1 MNRLISSGLTVA
13 LSLLV
18 VACSSPHTLD
28 VRVNKDNY
36 KEVTVEDASS
46 VAEPLRIWA
55 SESPDF
61 LYSPVD
67 QTTPITVSGDQLNIL
82 ALSGGGANG
91 AFGAG
96 ILIGLEESGQLK
108 DYSIVTGIS
117 AGALMAPFV
126 FIGGDAFSR
135 MKDVMLNINDKSVLG
150 KKNFLNTVFKDA
162 FTDGENLYQFIAEA
176 FPEPMIEQIAAQHRS
191 GKRLFIGTTHFDSG
205 ELVIWNIG
213 AIANSYMPDKSEL
226 IYKVLAASASIP
238 GVFPPQFIDVE
249 HEGEIFEELHVD
261 GGLATQVFFNPSNFD
276 YQQISDALGLET
288 PPQLDVIRNGA
299 LKAPYHSLRDKGL
312 DLVAKSVSS
321 LTLAQT
327 RGDLYRMKY
336 ISEINNIDMQ
346 FTYIERDFGY
356 AKRTKDM
363 FDEHYLLTIYEY
375 GYYKATHGKPW
386 VTELPWLG
394 IL

>member
-13 LSLLV
+13 LSFLV

-36 KEVTVEDASS
+36 KDVIVKDASS
-46 VAEPLRIWA
+46 VEEPLRIWA
-55 SESPDF
+55 SEAPDF
-61 LYSPVD
+61 LYSADD

-126 FIGGDAFSR
+126 FIGGDAFSK
-135 MKDVMLNINDKSVLG
+135 MKEVMLNINDKSVLG

-162 FTDGENLYQFIAEA
+162 FTDGEHLYQFIAEA
-176 FPEPMIEQIAAQHRS
+176 FPEPMIEQIATQHRS

-205 ELVIWNIG
+205 ELVIWNVG
-213 AIANSYMPDKSEL
+213 AIANSEMPNKSEL

-238 GVFPPQFIDVE
+238 GVFPPQFINVE
-249 HEGEIFEELHVD
+249 HEGVIFEELHVD

-276 YQQISDALGLET
+276 YQQISDSLGLET
-288 PPQLDVIRNGA
+288 SPQLDIIRNGS

-336 ISEINNIDMQ
+336 ICEINNIDMQ
-346 FTYIERDFGY
+346 FTYMEQDFSY

-363 FDEHYLLTIYEY
+363 FDEHYLLTIYKY
-375 GYYKATHGKPW
+375 GYHKATRGKPW
-386 VTELPWLG
+386 VTELP
-394 IL
+394 

>member
-13 LSLLV
+13 LSFLV

-36 KEVTVEDASS
+36 KDVIVEDASS
-46 VAEPLRIWA
+46 VEEPLRIWA
-55 SESPDF
+55 SEAPDF
-61 LYSPVD
+61 LYSADD

-126 FIGGDAFSR
+126 FIGGDAFSK
-135 MKDVMLNINDKSVLG
+135 MKEVMLNINDKSVLG

-162 FTDGENLYQFIAEA
+162 FTDGEHLYQFIAEA
-176 FPEPMIEQIAAQHRS
+176 FPEPMIKQIATQHRS

-205 ELVIWNIG
+205 ELVIWNVG
-213 AIANSYMPDKSEL
+213 AIANSEMPNKSEL

-238 GVFPPQFIDVE
+238 GVFPPQFINVE
-249 HEGEIFEELHVD
+249 HEGVIFEELHVD

-276 YQQISDALGLET
+276 YQQISDSLGLET
-288 PPQLDVIRNGA
+288 LPQLDIIRNGS

-336 ISEINNIDMQ
+336 ICEINNIDMQ
-346 FTYIERDFGY
+346 FTYMEQDFSY

-363 FDEHYLLTIYEY
+363 FDEHYLLTIYKY
-375 GYYKATHGKPW
+375 GYHKATRGKPW
-386 VTELPWLG
+386 VTELP
-394 IL
+394 

>member
-13 LSLLV
+13 LSFLV

-36 KEVTVEDASS
+36 KDVIVEDASS
-46 VAEPLRIWA
+46 VEEPLRIWA
-55 SESPDF
+55 SEAPDF
-61 LYSPVD
+61 LYSADD

-126 FIGGDAFSR
+126 FIGGDAFSK
-135 MKDVMLNINDKSVLG
+135 MKKVMLNINDKSVLG

-162 FTDGENLYQFIAEA
+162 FTDGEHLYQFIAEA
-176 FPEPMIEQIAAQHRS
+176 FPEPMIEQIATQHRS

-205 ELVIWNIG
+205 ELVIWNVG
-213 AIANSYMPDKSEL
+213 AIANSDMPNKSEL

-238 GVFPPQFIDVE
+238 GVFPPQFINVE
-249 HEGEIFEELHVD
+249 HEGVIFEELHVD

-276 YQQISDALGLET
+276 YQQISDSLGLET
-288 PPQLDVIRNGA
+288 SPQLDIIRNGS

-336 ISEINNIDMQ
+336 ICEINNIDMQ
-346 FTYIERDFGY
+346 FTYMEHDFSY

-363 FDEHYLLTIYEY
+363 FAEHYLLTIYKY
-375 GYYKATHGKPW
+375 GYHKATRGKPW
-386 VTELPWLG
+386 VTELP
-394 IL
+394 

>member
-13 LSLLV
+13 LSFLV

-36 KEVTVEDASS
+36 KDNYKDVIVEDASS
-46 VAEPLRIWA
+46 VEEPLRIWA
-55 SESPDF
+55 SEAPDF
-61 LYSPVD
+61 LYSADD

-126 FIGGDAFSR
+126 FIGGDAFSK
-135 MKDVMLNINDKSVLG
+135 MKEVMLNINDKSVLG

-162 FTDGENLYQFIAEA
+162 FTDGEHLYQFIAEA
-176 FPEPMIEQIAAQHRS
+176 FPEPMIEQIATQHRS

-205 ELVIWNIG
+205 ELVIWNVG
-213 AIANSYMPDKSEL
+213 AIANSEMPNKSEL

-238 GVFPPQFIDVE
+238 GVFPPQFINVE
-249 HEGEIFEELHVD
+249 HEGVIFEELHVD

-276 YQQISDALGLET
+276 YQQISDSLGLET
-288 PPQLDVIRNGA
+288 SPQLDIIRNGS

-336 ISEINNIDMQ
+336 ICEINNIDMQ
-346 FTYIERDFGY
+346 FTYMEQDFSY

-363 FDEHYLLTIYEY
+363 FDEHYLLTIYKY
-375 GYYKATHGKPW
+375 GYHKATRGKPW
-386 VTELPWLG
+386 VTELP
-394 IL
+394 

>member
-1 MNRLISSGLTVA
+1 MSLNMNRLISSGLTVA
-13 LSLLV
+13 LSFLV

-36 KEVTVEDASS
+36 KDVIVEDASS
-46 VAEPLRIWA
+46 VEEPLRIWA
-55 SESPDF
+55 SEAPDF
-61 LYSPVD
+61 LYSADD

-126 FIGGDAFSR
+126 FIGGDAFSK
-135 MKDVMLNINDKSVLG
+135 MKEVMLNINDKSVLG

-162 FTDGENLYQFIAEA
+162 FTDGEHLYQFIAEA
-176 FPEPMIEQIAAQHRS
+176 FPEPMIEQIATQHRS

-205 ELVIWNIG
+205 ELVIWNVG
-213 AIANSYMPDKSEL
+213 AIANSEMPNKSEL

-238 GVFPPQFIDVE
+238 GVFPPQFINVE
-249 HEGEIFEELHVD
+249 HEGVIFEELHVD

-276 YQQISDALGLET
+276 YQQISDSLGLET
-288 PPQLDVIRNGA
+288 SPQLDIIRNGS

-336 ISEINNIDMQ
+336 ICEINNIDMQ
-346 FTYIERDFGY
+346 FTYMEQDFSY

-363 FDEHYLLTIYEY
+363 FDEHYLLTIYKY
-375 GYYKATHGKPW
+375 GYHKATRGKPW
-386 VTELPWLG
+386 VTELP
-394 IL
+394 

>member
-13 LSLLV
+13 LSFLV

-36 KEVTVEDASS
+36 KDVIVEDASS
-46 VAEPLRIWA
+46 VEEPLRIWA
-55 SESPDF
+55 SEAPDF
-61 LYSPVD
+61 LYSADD

-126 FIGGDAFSR
+126 FIGGDAFSK
-135 MKDVMLNINDKSVLG
+135 MKEVMLNINDKSVLG

-162 FTDGENLYQFIAEA
+162 FTDGEHLYQFIAEA
-176 FPEPMIEQIAAQHRS
+176 FPEPMIEQIATQHRS

-205 ELVIWNIG
+205 ELIIWNVG
-213 AIANSYMPDKSEL
+213 AIANSEMPNKSEL

-238 GVFPPQFIDVE
+238 GVFPPQFINVE
-249 HEGEIFEELHVD
+249 HEGVIFEELHVD

-276 YQQISDALGLET
+276 YQQISDSLGLET
-288 PPQLDVIRNGA
+288 SPQLDIIRNGS

-336 ISEINNIDMQ
+336 ICEINNIDMQ
-346 FTYIERDFGY
+346 FTYMEQDFSY
-356 AKRTKDM
+356 EKRTKDM
-363 FDEHYLLTIYEY
+363 FDEHYLLTIYKY
-375 GYYKATHGKPW
+375 GYHKATRGKPW
-386 VTELPWLG
+386 VTELP
-394 IL
+394 

>member
-36 KEVTVEDASS
+36 KEVIVEDASS

-61 LYSPVD
+61 LYSPAD

-213 AIANSYMPDKSEL
+213 AIANSDMPDKSEL

-375 GYYKATHGKPW
+375 GYYKATHGKLW
-386 VTELPWLG
+386 VTELP
-394 IL
+394 

>member
-13 LSLLV
+13 LSFLV

-36 KEVTVEDASS
+36 KDVIVEDASS
-46 VAEPLRIWA
+46 VEEPLRIWA
-55 SESPDF
+55 SEAPDF
-61 LYSPVD
+61 LYSADD

-126 FIGGDAFSR
+126 FIGGDALSK
-135 MKDVMLNINDKSVLG
+135 MKEVMLNINDKSVLG

-162 FTDGENLYQFIAEA
+162 FTDGEHLYQFIAEA
-176 FPEPMIEQIAAQHRS
+176 FPEPMIEQIATQHRS

-205 ELVIWNIG
+205 ELVIWNVG
-213 AIANSYMPDKSEL
+213 AIANSEMPNKSEL

-238 GVFPPQFIDVE
+238 GVFPPQFINVE
-249 HEGEIFEELHVD
+249 HEGVIFEELHVD

-276 YQQISDALGLET
+276 YQQISDSLGLET
-288 PPQLDVIRNGA
+288 SPQLDIIRNGS

-336 ISEINNIDMQ
+336 ICEINNIDMQ
-346 FTYIERDFGY
+346 FTYMEHDFSY

-363 FDEHYLLTIYEY
+363 FDEHYLLTIYKY
-375 GYYKATHGKPW
+375 GYHKATRGKPW
-386 VTELPWLG
+386 VTELP
-394 IL
+394 

>member
-13 LSLLV
+13 LSFLV

-36 KEVTVEDASS
+36 KDVIVEDASS
-46 VAEPLRIWA
+46 VEEPLRIWA
-55 SESPDF
+55 SEAPDF
-61 LYSPVD
+61 LYSADD

-126 FIGGDAFSR
+126 FIGGDAFSK
-135 MKDVMLNINDKSVLG
+135 MKEVMLNINDKSVLG

-162 FTDGENLYQFIAEA
+162 FTDGEHLYQFIAEA
-176 FPEPMIEQIAAQHRS
+176 FPEPMIEQIATQHRS

-205 ELVIWNIG
+205 ELVIWNVG
-213 AIANSYMPDKSEL
+213 AIANSDMPNKSEL

-238 GVFPPQFIDVE
+238 GVFPPQFINVE
-249 HEGEIFEELHVD
+249 HEGVIFEELHVD

-276 YQQISDALGLET
+276 YQQISDSLGLET
-288 PPQLDVIRNGA
+288 SPQLDIIRNGS

-336 ISEINNIDMQ
+336 ICEINNIDMQ
-346 FTYIERDFGY
+346 FTYMEQDFSY
-356 AKRTKDM
+356 AIRTKDM
-363 FDEHYLLTIYEY
+363 FDEHYLLTIYKY
-375 GYYKATHGKPW
+375 GYHKATRGKPW
-386 VTELPWLG
+386 VTELP
-394 IL
+394 

>member
-13 LSLLV
+13 LSFLV

-36 KEVTVEDASS
+36 KDVIVEDASS
-46 VAEPLRIWA
+46 VEEPLRIWA
-55 SESPDF
+55 SEAPDF
-61 LYSPVD
+61 LYSADD

-126 FIGGDAFSR
+126 FIGGDAFSK
-135 MKDVMLNINDKSVLG
+135 MKEVMLNINDKSVLG

-162 FTDGENLYQFIAEA
+162 FTDGEHLYQFIAEA
-176 FPEPMIEQIAAQHRS
+176 FPEPMIEQIATQHRS

-205 ELVIWNIG
+205 ELVIWNVG
-213 AIANSYMPDKSEL
+213 AIANSEMPNKSEL

-238 GVFPPQFIDVE
+238 GVFPPQFINVE
-249 HEGEIFEELHVD
+249 HEGVIFEELHVD

-276 YQQISDALGLET
+276 YQQISDSLGLET
-288 PPQLDVIRNGA
+288 SPQLDIIRNGS

-336 ISEINNIDMQ
+336 ICEINNIDMQ
-346 FTYIERDFGY
+346 FTYMEHDFSY

-363 FDEHYLLTIYEY
+363 FDEHYLLTIYKY
-375 GYYKATHGKPW
+375 GYHKATRGKPW
-386 VTELPWLG
+386 VTELP
-394 IL
+394 

>member
-13 LSLLV
+13 LSFLV

-36 KEVTVEDASS
+36 KDVIVEDASS
-46 VAEPLRIWA
+46 VEEPLRIWA
-55 SESPDF
+55 SEAPDF
-61 LYSPVD
+61 LYSADD
-67 QTTPITVSGDQLNIL
+67 QTTPIIVSGDQLNIL

-126 FIGGDAFSR
+126 FIGGDAFSK
-135 MKDVMLNINDKSVLG
+135 MKKVMLNINDKSVLG

-162 FTDGENLYQFIAEA
+162 FTDGEHLYQFIAEA
-176 FPEPMIEQIAAQHRS
+176 FPEPMIEQIATQHRS

-205 ELVIWNIG
+205 ELVIWNVG
-213 AIANSYMPDKSEL
+213 AIANSDMPNKSEL

-238 GVFPPQFIDVE
+238 GVFPPQFINVE
-249 HEGEIFEELHVD
+249 HEGVIFEELHVD

-276 YQQISDALGLET
+276 YQQISDSLGLET
-288 PPQLDVIRNGA
+288 SPQLDIIRNGS

-336 ISEINNIDMQ
+336 ICEINNIDMQ
-346 FTYIERDFGY
+346 FTYMEHDFSY

-363 FDEHYLLTIYEY
+363 FDEHYLLTIYKY
-375 GYYKATHGKPW
+375 GYHKATRGKPW
-386 VTELPWLG
+386 VTELP
-394 IL
+394 

>member
-13 LSLLV
+13 LSFLV

-36 KEVTVEDASS
+36 KDVIVEDASS
-46 VAEPLRIWA
+46 VEEPLRIWA
-55 SESPDF
+55 SEAPDF
-61 LYSPVD
+61 LYSADD

-126 FIGGDAFSR
+126 FIGGNAFSK
-135 MKDVMLNINDKSVLG
+135 MKEVMLNINDKSVLG

-162 FTDGENLYQFIAEA
+162 FTDGEHLYQFIAEA
-176 FPEPMIEQIAAQHRS
+176 FPEPMIEQIATQHRS

-205 ELVIWNIG
+205 ELVIWNVG
-213 AIANSYMPDKSEL
+213 AIANSEMPNKSEL

-238 GVFPPQFIDVE
+238 GVFPPQFINVE
-249 HEGEIFEELHVD
+249 HEGVIFEELHVD

-276 YQQISDALGLET
+276 YQQISDSLGLET
-288 PPQLDVIRNGA
+288 SPQLDIIRNGS

-336 ISEINNIDMQ
+336 ICEINNIDMQ
-346 FTYIERDFGY
+346 FTYMEQDFSY

-363 FDEHYLLTIYEY
+363 FDEHYLLTIYKY
-375 GYYKATHGKPW
+375 GYHKATRGKPW
-386 VTELPWLG
+386 VTELP
-394 IL
+394 

>member
-13 LSLLV
+13 LSFLV

-36 KEVTVEDASS
+36 KDVIVEDASS
-46 VAEPLRIWA
+46 VEEPLRIWA
-55 SESPDF
+55 SEAPDF
-61 LYSPVD
+61 LYSADD

-126 FIGGDAFSR
+126 FIGGDAFSK
-135 MKDVMLNINDKSVLG
+135 MKEVMLNINDKSVLG

-162 FTDGENLYQFIAEA
+162 FTDGEHLYQFIAEA
-176 FPEPMIEQIAAQHRS
+176 FPEPMIEQIATQHRS

-205 ELVIWNIG
+205 ELVIWNVG
-213 AIANSYMPDKSEL
+213 AIANSEMPNKSEL

-238 GVFPPQFIDVE
+238 GVFPPQFINVE
-249 HEGEIFEELHVD
+249 HEGVIFEELHVD

-276 YQQISDALGLET
+276 YQQISDSLGLET
-288 PPQLDVIRNGA
+288 SPQLDIIRNGS

-336 ISEINNIDMQ
+336 ICEINNIDMQ
-346 FTYIERDFGY
+346 FTYMEQDFSY

-363 FDEHYLLTIYEY
+363 FDEHYLLTIYKY
-375 GYYKATHGKPW
+375 GYHKATRGKPW
-386 VTELPWLG
+386 VTELP
-394 IL
+394 